1 MTYDASSIHI
11 LREDE
16 IKQFD
21 WHWAEELA
29 HEHTL
34 PLDWVKRG
42 FEASRRLGIEPD
54 FFVRNISS
62 IKDLPKNDEFEQVF
76 IEVLKK
82 TERRVRIPS
91 KTSCNQL

>member
-1 MTYDASSIHI
+1 MTYDAKAIRI

-21 WHWAEELA
+21 WHWAEELD
-29 HEHTL
+29 HEHIL

-54 FFVRNISS
+54 FFVNKYIL
-62 IKDLPKNDEFEQVF
+62 KQDLPKNDEFEQVF
-76 IEVLKK
+76 IEVLKEDRK
-82 TERRVRIPS
+82 KSQNTI
-91 KTSCNQL
+91 

>member
-1 MTYDASSIHI
+1 MTYDAKSIRI

-16 IKQFD
+16 IKRFD

-29 HEHTL
+29 HEHIL

-54 FFVRNISS
+54 FFVNKYIL
-62 IKDLPKNDEFEQVF
+62 KQDLPKNDEFEQVF
-76 IEVLKK
+76 IEVLKEDRK
-82 TERRVRIPS
+82 KSQNT
-91 KTSCNQL
+91 L

>member
-1 MTYDASSIHI
+1 MTYDASSIRI
-11 LREDE
+11 LCEDE

-54 FFVRNISS
+54 FFVRKYILNQ
-62 IKDLPKNDEFEQVF
+62 DLPKNDEFEQVF

-82 TERRVRIPS
+82 DRKKSQNT
-91 KTSCNQL
+91 L

>member
-1 MTYDASSIHI
+1 MTYDAKSIRI

-29 HEHTL
+29 HEHVL

-42 FEASRRLGIEPD
+42 FEASRWSPEATTCHFLL
-54 FFVRNISS
+54 VR
-62 IKDLPKNDEFEQVF
+62 V
-76 IEVLKK
+76 
-82 TERRVRIPS
+82 
-91 KTSCNQL
+91 